1 MSRISILGLGAMG
14 AALAATLIRKGHSV
28 TVWNRTPAR
37 AAPLEAA
44 GARIAA
50 TPTEAIAAGDL
61 TILCVVDYAAAS
73 TVLAQAEDGLR
84 GRDLVNL
91 TNGTPREAEN
101 LAAWATAKG
110 AAYLDGGI
118 MAIPPMIGAAGAL
131 ILYSGSTALFERHRA
146 TLDLLAESRH
156 LGDEAGLA
164 ALYDLALLSGMYGL
178 FSGFLHAG
186 ALVASSGRKV
196 SDFLPLLL
204 PWLEAMS
211 GTLPDL
217 AGKID
222 SGAHNRNVVSNLA
235 MQTIA
240 LENIVRASRE
250 QDVAPDFI
258 EPMLRLAAARIAAG
272 HGSDDIFGVLERIR
286 GKNESNSTR

>member
-1 MSRISILGLGAMG
+1 MSKISVLGLGAMG
-14 AALAATLIRKGHSV
+14 SALAATLLRNGHSV

-37 AAPLEAA
+37 AEPLAAA

-50 TPTEAIAAGDL
+50 SPADAMADADL
-61 TILCVVDYAAAS
+61 TILCVVDYA
-73 TVLAQAEDGLR
+73 LA

-91 TNGTPREAEN
+91 TNGTPRDAQE
-101 LAAWATAKG
+101 LADWVAAKG

-118 MAIPPMIGAAGAL
+118 MAIPPMIGEAGAL
-131 ILYSGSTALFERHRA
+131 ILYSGSTALFERHKPS
-146 TLDLLAESRH
+146 LLALAEGRF
-156 LGDEAGLA
+156 LGEDPGRA

-186 ALVASSGRKV
+186 ALVVSSGAGM
-196 SDFLPLLL
+196 SDFLTLLL

-222 SGAHNRNVVSNLA
+222 SGLHDRNVVSNLA
-235 MQTIA
+235 MQAIA

-250 QDVAPDFI
+250 QNVAPDFI
-258 EPMLRLAAARIAAG
+258 NAMRRLTAMRVDQG
-272 HGSDDIFGVLERIR
+272 HGGDDISGVIELIRRLE
-286 GKNESNSTR
+286 

>member
-1 MSRISILGLGAMG
+1 MSRISILGTGAMG
-14 AALAATLIRKGHSV
+14 SALAATLMRNAHSV

-37 AAPLEAA
+37 AEPLAAA
-44 GARIAA
+44 GARVAA
-50 TPTEAIAAGDL
+50 SPADAMAEADL
-61 TILCVVDYAAAS
+61 VILCVVDYVAARAILEEAQGA
-73 TVLAQAEDGLR
+73 LAGC
-84 GRDLVNL
+84 DLVNL
-91 TNGTPREAEN
+91 TDGTPRDAQE
-101 LAAWATAKG
+101 LADWAATKG

-118 MAIPPMIGAAGAL
+118 MAIPPMIGEAGAL
-131 ILYSGSTALFERHRA
+131 ILYSGSTALFERHKPSLMA
-146 TLDLLAESRH
+146 LAEGRY
-156 LGDEAGLA
+156 LGEDPGRA

-186 ALVASSGRKV
+186 ALVASSGDRMT
-196 SDFLPLLL
+196 DFLTLLL

-222 SGAHNRNVVSNLA
+222 SGLHDRNVVSNLA

-258 EPMLRLAAARIAAG
+258 DAMRGLATMRADQG
-272 HGSDDIFGVLERIR
+272 HGGDDISGVIELIR
-286 GKNESNSTR
+286 RRE

>member
-1 MSRISILGLGAMG
+1 MSKISVLGLGAMG
-14 AALAATLIRKGHSV
+14 SALAATLLRNGHSV

-37 AAPLEAA
+37 AEPLAAA

-50 TPTEAIAAGDL
+50 SPADAMADADL
-61 TILCVVDYAAAS
+61 TILCVVDYAAARA
-73 TVLAQAEDGLR
+73 VLEEAEGALA

-91 TNGTPREAEN
+91 TNGTPRDAQE
-101 LAAWATAKG
+101 LADWVAAKG

-118 MAIPPMIGAAGAL
+118 MAIPPMIGEAGAL
-131 ILYSGSTALFERHRA
+131 ILYSGSTALFERHKPS
-146 TLDLLAESRH
+146 LLALAEGRF
-156 LGDEAGLA
+156 LGEDPGRA

-186 ALVASSGRKV
+186 ALVTSSGAGM
-196 SDFLPLLL
+196 SDFLTLLL

-222 SGAHNRNVVSNLA
+222 SGLHDRNVVSNLA
-235 MQTIA
+235 MQAIA

-250 QDVAPDFI
+250 QNVAPDFI
-258 EPMLRLAAARIAAG
+258 NAMRRLTAMRVDQG
-272 HGSDDIFGVLERIR
+272 HGGDDISGVIELIRRLE
-286 GKNESNSTR
+286 